1 MGGHPGAEFIR
12 QSGRTCSIL
21 YTESLFFQRK
31 LNNFL
36 RPSAI
41 HDYWKSNGNTFFF
54 MHFLV
59 WNATNFITC
68 NDIFKKLK
76 SRAKKN
82 FDVGYNI

>member
-1 MGGHPGAEFIR
+1 MGGRPGAEFIR

-41 HDYWKSNGNTFFF
+41 HDYWKSNGNTFFSCTF
-54 MHFLV
+54 WYGMLQISLHAMIFL
-59 WNATNFITC
+59 
-68 NDIFKKLK
+68 
-76 SRAKKN
+76 KN
-82 FDVGYNI
+82 